1 MPKKSPPRWTVG
13 SDSPIKMDRDFAAE
27 LRQAAAEL
35 LPDALPTMEAGV
47 DAFRVDISK
56 AWPVSPTKKG
66 KRLSGNPVPS
76 ATTWASFGSVTTGG
90 LVGSIGNPAR
100 YTYLVKSSQNGLSK
114 NRSAYQQLVKD
125 PARQVASKLGADL
138 AKSIVQT
145 VTSDT

>member
-1 MPKKSPPRWTVG
+1 MPKKSPPRWTIG

-47 DAFRVDISK
+47 ENFRVDIAK
-56 AWPVSPTKKG
+56 MWPVSPTKKG
-66 KRLSGNPVPS
+66 RRLSGNATPS
-76 ATTWASFGSVTTGG
+76 ATTWTSFGTVTAGG

-100 YTYLVKSSQNGLSK
+100 YIYLIKSSQNGLSK

-125 PARQVASKLGADL
+125 PARQVASKLAADL
-138 AKSIVQT
+138 ARSIVQT
-145 VTSDT
+145 VTSDS